1 MNVPH
6 AIMML
11 LKPNQAS
18 NSRSL
23 LCGMAWGAVT
33 LLCAMGSA
41 QAQTTEQPSF
51 QQAFTT
57 GTPEL
62 SFRLRSETMEDD
74 GKPKQGNGLML
85 RSQLG
90 WRSNTHEGIGLRL
103 LLVSSNKLVSDFNDD
118 GAVLTSDYPWTP
130 AKDVTDF
137 TEAFVFWKLN
147 DAASLKLGRQKLEL
161 DRTRFVGPNEFR
173 QTQRFYQG
181 VSAELRKGQ
190 PLNFFVGYFQK
201 ERAPDT
207 LQRET
212 EVTVLRASYEWQPG
226 HTVLGSAYL
235 HDRKS
240 STPVGSSNK
249 IQTVR
254 ADGKMAATA
263 DYQLKYVLES
273 GRQTP
278 YANGT
283 WGTADYLQYGASM
296 NASDHFV
303 GIYQETLGERK
314 GTGTAGFYNP
324 LGLLHPTQGWADK
337 FNSTP
342 LKGVQDTWLSTGYSW
357 GQWGIQADYHQFKA
371 AQDLAAL
378 GKELDLRLDWK
389 FSKQLQ
395 FRAEL
400 ANYMSDRT
408 CPATAAKEDA
418 ISNKCSIQ
426 RFWLNLNYVVW

>member
-18 NSRSL
+18 NSRSFHWGL
-23 LCGMAWGAVT
+23 AWGAVT
-33 LLCAMGSA
+33 LLCAMGPA
-41 QAQTTEQPSF
+41 LAQTTEQPSF

-137 TEAFVFWKLN
+137 TEAFVFWKLD
-147 DAASLKLGRQKLEL
+147 DAASLKLGRQKLDL

-181 VSAELRKGQ
+181 ASAELRKGQ
-190 PLNFFVGYFQK
+190 PLNFFVGYFLK

-212 EVTVLRASYEWQPG
+212 EVTVLRASYEWLPG

-235 HDRKS
+235 HDRKA
-240 STPVGSSNK
+240 STPIGSSNK
-249 IQTVR
+249 IQTLR
-254 ADGKMAATA
+254 ADGKLAATA

-296 NASDHFV
+296 NASNHFV

-357 GQWGIQADYHQFKA
+357 GQWGIQADYHQFKT

-400 ANYMSDRT
+400 ANYMSDQT
-408 CPATAAKEDA
+408 CPASAATVA
-418 ISNKCSIQ
+418 ISNACSIQ

>member
-18 NSRSL
+18 NSRSFHWGL
-23 LCGMAWGAVT
+23 AWGAVT
-33 LLCAMGSA
+33 LLCAMGPA
-41 QAQTTEQPSF
+41 LAQTTEQPSF

-137 TEAFVFWKLN
+137 TEAFVFWKLD
-147 DAASLKLGRQKLEL
+147 DAASLKLGRQKLDL

-235 HDRKS
+235 HDRKA

-254 ADGKMAATA
+254 ADGKLAATA

-296 NASDHFV
+296 NASNHFV
-303 GIYQETLGERK
+303 GVYQETLGERK
-314 GTGTAGFYNP
+314 GAGTAGFYNP
-324 LGLLHPTQGWADK
+324 LGLLHPT
-337 FNSTP
+337 
-342 LKGVQDTWLSTGYSW
+342 
-357 GQWGIQADYHQFKA
+357 
-371 AQDLAAL
+371 
-378 GKELDLRLDWK
+378 
-389 FSKQLQ
+389 
-395 FRAEL
+395 
-400 ANYMSDRT
+400 
-408 CPATAAKEDA
+408 
-418 ISNKCSIQ
+418 
-426 RFWLNLNYVVW
+426 

>member
-1 MNVPH
+1 MQITQPSSTMNLQAKVLKPTFSPWGL
-6 AIMML
+6 ALWASTLVCMML
-11 LKPNQAS
+11 P
-18 NSRSL
+18 
-23 LCGMAWGAVT
+23 
-33 LLCAMGSA
+33 A

-147 DAASLKLGRQKLEL
+147 DAASLKLGRQKLDL

-212 EVTVLRASYEWQPG
+212 EITVLRASYEWQPG

-249 IQTVR
+249 IQTLR
-254 ADGKMAATA
+254 ADGKVAATA

-283 WGTADYLQYGASM
+283 WGNADYLQYGASM

-342 LKGVQDTWLSTGYSW
+342 LKGVQDTWLSAGYSW
-357 GQWGIQADYHQFKA
+357 GQWGIQADYHQFKT

-400 ANYMSDRT
+400 ANYMSDQT
-408 CPATAAKEDA
+408 CPVSAATVA
-418 ISNKCSIQ
+418 ISNACSIQ
-426 RFWLNLNYVVW
+426 RFWLNLNYVAW